1 MNLPEKWRPKTLD
14 EVVGQDTVLTSIREK
29 VDREGLTGQAFFF
42 VGKSGCGKT
51 STARILSDTVQP
63 YFERFEIDAAD
74 LNIDTVRD
82 WEAKCKR
89 GCPIGC
95 HGFGFT
101 VNEADTLRGPILRH
115 LLTTLE
121 VPAVVQYSTW
131 FFTCTPAG
139 EQDLFSGMDDAE
151 TERALNPFGSRVD
164 TYRFASDEAVV
175 LPFAL
180 RLREIAQAESMDG
193 FPLDRYVGLVRQ
205 HKSNFRECLRVIG
218 RGEFKA

>member
-1 MNLPEKWRPKTLD
+1 MNLAEKWRPKTLD
-14 EVVGQDTVLTSIREK
+14 DVVGQEAVLTSIREK
-29 VDREGLTGQAFFF
+29 IAREGLTGQAFFF

-63 YFERFEIDAAD
+63 YFERYEIDAAD
-74 LNIDTVRD
+74 LNMETIRE
-82 WEAKCKR
+82 WEEKCKR
-89 GCPIGC
+89 GRPIGC
-95 HGFGFT
+95 DGYGFT
-101 VNEADTLRGPILRH
+101 VNEADTLRGPILRR

-121 VPAVVQYSTW
+121 VPAVVQCSTW

-139 EQDLFSGMDDAE
+139 EQDLFSGIDAAE
-151 TERALNPFGSRVD
+151 TEQALNPFGSRVD

-180 RLREIAQAESMDG
+180 RLREIAQAEMMDG
-193 FPLDRYVGLVRQ
+193 FTLDKYVSLVRSK
-205 HKSNFRECLRVIG
+205 KSNFRDCLRVIG